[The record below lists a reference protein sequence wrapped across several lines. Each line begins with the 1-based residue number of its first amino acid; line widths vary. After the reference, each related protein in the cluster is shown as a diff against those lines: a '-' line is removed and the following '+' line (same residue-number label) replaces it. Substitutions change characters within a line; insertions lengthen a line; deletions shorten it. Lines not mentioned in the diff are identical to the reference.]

1 MPSFWLLKTEPSTYS
16 FDDLMRDGTTV
27 WDGVSNPGALKHIRS
42 MKKGDELFIYHTG
55 EEKAIVGTGR
65 VVSAPY
71 SDPKSKDPRLVVVEI
86 AAGKKLERPI
96 TLQEIKADKV
106 FAGFELVR
114 IPRLSVMPV
123 PEPLRKRI
131 WERARSRKDK

>member
-16 FDDLMRDGTTV
+16 FDDLVKHGTTV
-27 WDGVSNPGALKHIRS
+27 WDGVSNPVALKHIRS

-55 EEKAIVGTGR
+55 NEKAIVGTAK

-71 SDPKSKDPRLVVVEI
+71 PDPKTKDPRLVVVEI
-86 AAGKKLERPI
+86 AAGKRLKRPV
-96 TLQEIKADKV
+96 TLQEIKADKA

-123 PEPLRKRI
+123 PDLLKKRVLDK
-131 WERARSRKDK
+131 AR